1 MPHVA
6 VFDTNVLFSGVG
18 WKGKPHECLELART
32 GVVHGLTCQEIVDEL
47 AEKLNAKLGFG
58 SDDIL
63 ATVADLLSYLSLVRI
78 SGGLKVVL
86 ADPEDDKVLECA
98 IVGSATHIV
107 TGDRHHLLPLV
118 SFHGIPIVTPAEFL
132 IALNGP

>member
-63 ATVADLLSYLSLVRI
+63 ATVADLLSYLSLV
-78 SGGLKVVL
+78 
-86 ADPEDDKVLECA
+86 
-98 IVGSATHIV
+98 
-107 TGDRHHLLPLV
+107 
-118 SFHGIPIVTPAEFL
+118 
-132 IALNGP
+132 